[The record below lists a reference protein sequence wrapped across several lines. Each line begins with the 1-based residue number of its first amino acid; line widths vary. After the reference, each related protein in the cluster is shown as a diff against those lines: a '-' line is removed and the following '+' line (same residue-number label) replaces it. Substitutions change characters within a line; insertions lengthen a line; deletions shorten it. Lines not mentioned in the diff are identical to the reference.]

1 MTDKTFVLWL
11 TLIKNLRNK
20 CVHHERLIFSR
31 FASVGLKRYCDAS
44 KNAKLAALEDA
55 VREEDDTTG
64 VSLYFLVCIMV
75 HLLNV
80 IRPESEWKYRLRDFI
95 LAPEFDDCRKSIGAF
110 ASDDWHSKALWN

>member
-1 MTDKTFVLWL
+1 MGEIFYKGIRERTSGTVPLWL
-11 TLIKNLRNK
+11 WDF
-20 CVHHERLIFSR
+20 FSR

-75 HLLNV
+75 Q
-80 IRPESEWKYRLRDFI
+80 R
-95 LAPEFDDCRKSIGAF
+95 A
-110 ASDDWHSKALWN
+110 